1 MVFQHR
7 YSGVL
12 PGGDTWM
19 FTWWA
24 TSGQSI
30 DTVHNAGEAWAS
42 DFFGAGPVGAL
53 FPTTTTLTNVTT
65 VQVTDADGKQTFR
78 RDGGLALAGS
88 NASGALPGDVAL
100 VVSLRTALSNRSG
113 RGRFYLPGPAK
124 DQVDSAD
131 GRVQATTVT
140 ALLAGLTTA
149 WTNYVAVA
157 QPVIYS
163 RTKRSTTPV
172 TSFDIGNLFDTQRRR
187 ESSMLETR
195 VSDPMP

>member
-7 YSGVL
+7 YSGTL

-30 DTVHNAGEAWAS
+30 DTVHNAGTTWAS
-42 DFFGAGPVGAL
+42 DFFGEPGVAAL

-65 VQVTDADGKQTFR
+65 VQVTDATGLQTFR
-78 RDGGLALAGS
+78 RDSGLALAGS
-88 NASGALPGDVAL
+88 NTSGALPGDVAL
-100 VVSLRTALSNRSG
+100 VTSLRTALSNRSG

-124 DQVDSAD
+124 DQVPSAD
-131 GRVQATTVT
+131 GRVEATAVT
-140 ALLAGLTTA
+140 AILAGLTAA
-149 WTNYVAVA
+149 WTNYVATGA
-157 QPVIYS
+157 PVIYS
-163 RTKRSTTPV
+163 RTLRTTTPV

-195 VSDPMP
+195 VSNPMP